1 MTRLSVPRSDGFD
14 LQRFVDA
21 QQPLY
26 QSVLSELTQGRKR
39 THWIWFIFPQVAGLG
54 ASPMAQHYAIKSRAE
69 AEAYLAHPIL
79 GVRLL
84 ECTETVMQHSSRT
97 AHEIFGSPDD
107 LKFRSSL
114 TLFDLAGGGASFS
127 EGLRLFYGGKRD
139 PSTVSIFSNWKS

>member
-1 MTRLSVPRSDGFD
+1 MTRLSAPHSDGFD

-26 QSVLSELTQGRKR
+26 QSVLSELAQGRKR

-84 ECTETVMQHSSRT
+84 E
-97 AHEIFGSPDD
+97 
-107 LKFRSSL
+107 
-114 TLFDLAGGGASFS
+114 
-127 EGLRLFYGGKRD
+127 
-139 PSTVSIFSNWKS
+139 